1 MASRRSLGGGRVLG
15 SGRNLSPAVSPAPP
29 QTQASAPAQ
38 AQAQPSAQTLH
49 APQTQSHVRNASLLS
64 PSESSLSLSSQT
76 SNSPA
81 STAETREDIGSKVLL
96 GPSENAAARAS
107 NRLACPICNE
117 EMVTLLQLNRHLDDN
132 HQNLVEEEQDE
143 VKNWFE
149 EQMVKAKKFQP
160 LAVLNQKL
168 KGLDVFESNSSPTPP
183 PAGHARSSSN
193 SRIGHEASPAP
204 VIRRDPEEEVTRAH
218 WQRPGYR
225 DVCSDPLCGRPLATS
240 GMALGNS
247 QIAVN
252 CRQCG
257 QLFCEDHTLYQM
269 KLSRAAKHDPVRGIW
284 CRVCETCYKSREGYN
299 DHHGVERSH
308 YDEFAQIRRKRVDR
322 EHMEVSRLEKR
333 LTKLTQ
339 LLANPPPV
347 EETPNVNGGGWF
359 GLSSVGINTA
369 KTQRKALEQSII
381 TWEDDANVS
390 HCPFCQQEFSTY
402 TFRRHHCRMCGRVV
416 CGDPTT
422 ACSTEVGLN
431 VNAQNTKSEKAKA
444 NNTGPL
450 SIDVRMCKDCTHTL
464 FSRSDFAAEMAR
476 KPKDQRSYENLAQF
490 ERGIRLLLP
499 RFQKLLS
506 ALQDPE
512 KPPSPQQLAD
522 ATKVRKRLMEA
533 FAQFDAAAKRIRDL
547 PTDSPTQKKLQN
559 AVYTQAYAFLS
570 LHMLPL
576 RSLPKI
582 LKHAAPSGQPAK
594 GGALAAIKAGDRSSG
609 PGSVVSSSEVSAME
623 SEEKELRERLIVLE
637 EQKFMVSE
645 MVADAAKHRRFDEQ
659 TSLAQNLEDLNM
671 EIDQINGQLGNLDF
685 AGVYAGGSGGSPA
698 LR

>member
-1 MASRRSLGGGRVLG
+1 M
-15 SGRNLSPAVSPAPP
+15 SPAVWPAPP
-29 QTQASAPAQ
+29 QQ
-38 AQAQPSAQTLH
+38 H
-49 APQTQSHVRNASLLS
+49 SHVRNASLLS

-81 STAETREDIGSKVLL
+81 STAETRQDIGSKVLL
-96 GPSENAAARAS
+96 GPSEQAAARAS
-107 NRLACPICNE
+107 SHLACPICNE

-183 PAGHARSSSN
+183 PASHTRPGTDTP
-193 SRIGHEASPAP
+193 PAP
-204 VIRRDPEEEVTRAH
+204 IVRRDPEEEVTRAH

-225 DVCSDPLCGRPLATS
+225 DVCSDPQCGRPITAS
-240 GMALGNS
+240 GMAIGAS
-247 QIAVN
+247 QTAVN

-269 KLSRAAKHDPVRGIW
+269 KLSRAAKHEPVRGIW

-299 DHHGVERSH
+299 DHHGFERNH
-308 YDEFAQIRRKRVDR
+308 FDEFAKIRRKRVDR

-339 LLANPPPV
+339 LLANPPPI
-347 EETPNVNGGGWF
+347 EETPSGGWF
-359 GLSSVGINTA
+359 GLSTVGITTA

-381 TWEDDANVS
+381 TWEEDAKVS
-390 HCPFCQQEFSTY
+390 NCPFCQQEFSTY

-416 CGDPTT
+416 CGDPSTG
-422 ACSTEVGLN
+422 CSTEIGLD
-431 VNAQNTKSEKAKA
+431 VNPKKSEKP
-444 NNTGPL
+444 TDQM
-450 SIDVRMCKDCTHTL
+450 SVDVRMCKDCNHTL
-464 FSRSDFAAEMAR
+464 FSRSDFEREMAQ
-476 KPKDQRSYENLAQF
+476 KPKDQRAYENLAQF

-499 RFQKLLS
+499 RFQKLLT

-512 KPPSPQQLAD
+512 KPPTPQQLTD
-522 ATKVRKRLMEA
+522 ATKVRKRLMDA

-547 PTDSPTQKKLQN
+547 PTESPTQKRLQK
-559 AVYTQAYAFLS
+559 AVYQQAYSFLS

-582 LKHAAPSGQPAK
+582 LKHAAPQGRPSG
-594 GGALAAIKAGDRSSG
+594 GDALAAIKARDK
-609 PGSVVSSSEVSAME
+609 PGGSAVSSTDVSAME

-645 MVADAAKHRRFDEQ
+645 MVADATRRRRFDEQ
-659 TSLAQNLEDLNM
+659 TSLALNLEDLKR
-671 EIDQINGQLGNLDF
+671 EIDQVSGQLGQLDF
-685 AGVYAGGSGGSPA
+685 AGVYARDGGSPV
-698 LR
+698 LG

>member
-1 MASRRSLGGGRVLG
+1 LQ
-15 SGRNLSPAVSPAPP
+15 AP
-29 QTQASAPAQ
+29 Q
-38 AQAQPSAQTLH
+38 AQH
-49 APQTQSHVRNASLLS
+49 SHVRNASLLS

-183 PAGHARSSSN
+183 PATHSRSASNTRTGHDTP
-193 SRIGHEASPAP
+193 PAP
-204 VIRRDPEEEVTRAH
+204 IVRRDPEEEVARAH

-225 DVCSDPLCGRPLATS
+225 DVCSDPVCGRPITGS

-247 QIAVN
+247 QTAVN

-299 DHHGVERSH
+299 DHHGFERNH
-308 YDEFAQIRRKRVDR
+308 FDAFAKIRRKRVDR
-322 EHMEVSRLEKR
+322 EYMEVSRLEKR

-339 LLANPPPV
+339 LLANPPPID
-347 EETPNVNGGGWF
+347 ETPIAGGGWF
-359 GLSSVGINTA
+359 RLSTVGINTV
-369 KTQRKALEQSII
+369 KDQRKALEQSII
-381 TWEDDANVS
+381 TWEEDAKVS

-416 CGDPTT
+416 CGDPNTG
-422 ACSTEVGLN
+422 CSTEIGLN
-431 VNAQNTKSEKAKA
+431 VNPKKSEKV
-444 NNTGPL
+444 TDQV
-450 SIDVRMCKDCTHTL
+450 SVDVRMCKDCNHTL
-464 FSRSDFAAEMAR
+464 FSRADFEREMAER
-476 KPKDQRSYENLAQF
+476 PKDQRAYENLAQF

-499 RFQKLLS
+499 RFQKLLI

-512 KPPSPQQLAD
+512 KPPTPQQLTD
-522 ATKVRKRLMEA
+522 ATKVRKRLMDA

-547 PTDSPTQKKLQN
+547 PTDSPTQKRLQK
-559 AVYTQAYAFLS
+559 AVYQQAYSFLS

-582 LKHAAPSGQPAK
+582 LKHAAPQGQPAK
-594 GGALAAIKAGDRSSG
+594 GGALAAIKANDRMSG
-609 PGSVVSSSEVSAME
+609 SAVSSSEVSAME
-623 SEEKELRERLIVLE
+623 SEERELRERLIVLE

-645 MVADAAKHRRFDEQ
+645 MVADATKHRRFDEQ
-659 TSLAQNLEDLNM
+659 TSLAQNLEDLNQ
-671 EIDQINGQLGNLDF
+671 EIDQINGQLSQLDF
-685 AGVYAGGSGGSPA
+685 AGAYQRDVASPVPG
-698 LR
+698 

>member
-1 MASRRSLGGGRVLG
+1 MPTHACSELITAGDAPSTEPVLP
-15 SGRNLSPAVSPAPP
+15 SH
-29 QTQASAPAQ
+29 ASA
-38 AQAQPSAQTLH
+38 
-49 APQTQSHVRNASLLS
+49 
-64 PSESSLSLSSQT
+64 SQHT
-76 SNSPA
+76 IL
-81 STAETREDIGSKVLL
+81 TCT
-96 GPSENAAARAS
+96 
-107 NRLACPICNE
+107 
-117 EMVTLLQLNRHLDDN
+117 RHLDDN

-183 PAGHARSSSN
+183 PASHSRSASNTRTGHDTP
-193 SRIGHEASPAP
+193 PAP

-225 DVCSDPLCGRPLATS
+225 DICSDPMCGRPITGS

-252 CRQCG
+252 CRACG

-269 KLSRAAKHDPVRGIW
+269 KLSRAAKHEPVRGIW

-299 DHHGVERSH
+299 DHHGFERNH
-308 YDEFAQIRRKRVDR
+308 FDEFAKIRRKRVDR

-339 LLANPPPV
+339 LLASPPPA
-347 EETPNVNGGGWF
+347 EETPANGGWF
-359 GLSSVGINTA
+359 GLSAVGIQTA
-369 KTQRKALEQSII
+369 KNQRKALEQSII
-381 TWEDDANVS
+381 TWEEDAKVS

-416 CGDPTT
+416 CGDPNTG
-422 ACSTEVGLN
+422 CSTEIGLN
-431 VNAQNTKSEKAKA
+431 VNPKKSEKA
-444 NNTGPL
+444 
-450 SIDVRMCKDCTHTL
+450 SDQISVDVRMCKDCNHTL
-464 FSRSDFAAEMAR
+464 FSRSDFEREMAER
-476 KPKDQRSYENLAQF
+476 PKDQRAYENLAQF

-499 RFQKLLS
+499 RFQKLLT

-512 KPPSPQQLAD
+512 KPPTPQQLTD
-522 ATKVRKRLMEA
+522 ATKVRKRLMDA

-547 PTDSPTQKKLQN
+547 PTESSTQKRLQK
-559 AVYTQAYAFLS
+559 AVYQQAYSFLS

-582 LKHAAPSGQPAK
+582 LKHAAPQGQSTK
-594 GGALAAIKAGDRSSG
+594 GGALAVIKAGDRTG
-609 PGSVVSSSEVSAME
+609 GSVVSSSEVSAME
-623 SEEKELRERLIVLE
+623 SEEKDLRERLIVLE

-645 MVADAAKHRRFDEQ
+645 MVADATKHRRFDEQ
-659 TSLAQNLEDLNM
+659 TSLAQNLEDLNQ
-671 EIDQINGQLGNLDF
+671 EIDQINGQLGQLDF
-685 AGVYAGGSGGSPA
+685 AGAYQRDVASPA
-698 LR
+698 PG

>member
-29 QTQASAPAQ
+29 QTLQAPQ
-38 AQAQPSAQTLH
+38 AQH
-49 APQTQSHVRNASLLS
+49 CHVRNASLLS

-117 EMVTLLQLNRHLDDN
+117 EMMTLLQLNRHLDDN

-183 PAGHARSSSN
+183 PGTHSRSASNTRAGHDTPPAPSSAETPRRKSQE
-193 SRIGHEASPAP
+193 RIG
-204 VIRRDPEEEVTRAH
+204 
-218 WQRPGYR
+218 
-225 DVCSDPLCGRPLATS
+225 SDQGIET
-240 GMALGNS
+240 
-247 QIAVN
+247 QTAVN

-269 KLSRAAKHDPVRGIW
+269 KLSRAARHDPVRGIW
-284 CRVCETCYKSREGYN
+284 CRVCETCYKSRDGYN
-299 DHHGVERSH
+299 DHHGLDRNH
-308 YDEFAQIRRKRVDR
+308 FDEFAKIRRKRVDR
-322 EHMEVSRLEKR
+322 EYMEVSRLEKR

-339 LLANPPPV
+339 LLADPPPV
-347 EETPNVNGGGWF
+347 DETPATGGGWF
-359 GLSSVGINTA
+359 KLSTVGINTA
-369 KTQRKALEQSII
+369 KDQRKALEQSII
-381 TWEDDANVS
+381 TWEEDAKVS
-390 HCPFCQQEFSTY
+390 HCPFCQQEFSSY

-416 CGDPTT
+416 CGDPSTG
-422 ACSTEVGLN
+422 CSTEIGLN
-431 VNAQNTKSEKAKA
+431 VNPKKSEKA
-444 NNTGPL
+444 TDQI
-450 SIDVRMCKDCTHTL
+450 SVDVRMCKDCNHTL
-464 FSRSDFAAEMAR
+464 FSRSDFEREMAE
-476 KPKDQRSYENLAQF
+476 KPKDQRAYENLTQF

-499 RFQKLLS
+499 RFQKLLT

-512 KPPSPQQLAD
+512 KPPTPQQLTD
-522 ATKVRKRLMEA
+522 ATKVRKRLMDA

-547 PTDSPTQKKLQN
+547 PTESPTQKRLQN
-559 AVYTQAYAFLS
+559 AVYQQAYSFLS

-576 RSLPKI
+576 RSLPRI
-582 LKHAAPSGQPAK
+582 LKHAAPQGQPAR
-594 GGALAAIKAGDRSSG
+594 GGALATIKANDRLG
-609 PGSVVSSSEVSAME
+609 GSAVSSSEVSAME

-645 MVADAAKHRRFDEQ
+645 MVADATKHRRFDEQ
-659 TSLAQNLEDLNM
+659 TSLAQNLEDLNQ
-671 EIDQINGQLGNLDF
+671 EIDQINGQLSQLDF
-685 AGVYAGGSGGSPA
+685 ASAYQRDVASPA
-698 LR
+698 PG